1 MKIIKGETM
10 FHPILRRCTA
20 LASAVVLSLATGLI
34 TAGCSN
40 SSQHKDAKPVVLKSV
55 NHIGGYGIN
64 KTALFPTDK
73 LVSKEAYE
81 KFVQETVWKQ
91 AEKDSSQQAHART
104 LGSLVTQKHAPS
116 LTSTTKIAKASSS
129 QNYYYVF
136 FACKSDDPKIY
147 QADFTITLNK
157 GDERRAVD
165 MKSIGGIPCD
175 GNLSVSAIP
184 VKKFLGVDSLTVSAK
199 NAEPRIS
206 LLIQESD
213 ILI

>member
-1 MKIIKGETM
+1 M
-10 FHPILRRCTA
+10 FHSVIRRCIA
-20 LASAVVLSLATGLI
+20 LTGAVVLSLTTGLI

-40 SSQHKDAKPVVLKSV
+40 SSHQKDAKPMVLKSV
-55 NHIGGYGIN
+55 NHIGGYGID

-91 AEKDSSQQAHART
+91 AEKDSSQQAHVRT

-116 LTSTTKIAKASSS
+116 LTSTTKIAKARSS

-136 FACKSDDPKIY
+136 FACKSDDPKIL
-147 QADFTITLNK
+147 QDDFTITLNK

-165 MKSIGGIPCD
+165 LKRVGGIPCD
-175 GNLSVSAIP
+175 GNLSVSAFA
-184 VKKFLGVDSLTVSAK
+184 VKKFPDVDSLTVSAK

-206 LLIQESD
+206 LLIQESN